1 MKIIDTFM
9 VGYIK
14 EYDYYREFSR
24 ICADLIESKLE
35 SNGIRSI
42 VTYRAKRPERLRQKL
57 ISRNLTK
64 HYSSVEQ
71 IYADIIDFSGVRVA
85 LYFPNDAEEVK
96 KIIKKDFNIL
106 SEKDFPEDDNDP
118 RKRFSG
124 YWAKHYRCTIK
135 SENLSINDKRYLS
148 ENVEIQIASIL
159 MHAWSEVEHDLVYKP
174 LSGVASEDE
183 LAILDLLNGLV
194 LTGEI
199 ALERLQIALRNRTL
213 QNKQPFPN
221 HYDLANYL
229 YSRFMQDYI
238 KSGEKSEIFILGRVD
253 ILFRFLNEIDKNR
266 VCDLEPY
273 LENHY
278 DLDEDRSIINQLV
291 DYIISN
297 DMNLY
302 KKYQKVRSE
311 LENKNPFIDRK
322 SKKSDSNNQTVFDF
336 LNRLMELELVMQNYE
351 QQNESDRNAYI
362 GDDRRKSTSLA
373 QTEKDE
379 LSQLKK
385 YRNNLIHGLEKPS
398 KESIEA
404 ATKEIETMIAHLMSN
419 GARQI
424 DSL

>member
-1 MKIIDTFM
+1 MNIIDTFM

-14 EYDYYREFSR
+14 EYDYYREFSM

-42 VTYRAKRPERLRQKL
+42 VTHRAKRPERLRQKL
-57 ISRNLTK
+57 ISRNKTK
-64 HYSSVEQ
+64 QYSSVEQ
-71 IYADIIDFSGVRVA
+71 IYDDIIDFSGVRVA

-96 KIIKKDFNIL
+96 KIIKMDFYII

-124 YWAKHYRCTIK
+124 YWAKHYRCSIK

-148 ENVEIQIASIL
+148 ENVEIQVASIL

-194 LTGEI
+194 ITGEI

-213 QNKQPFPN
+213 QNKQAFPN

-229 YSRFMQDYI
+229 YSKFMQDYVN
-238 KSGEKSEIFILGRVD
+238 SGKITENFVLGRVD

-266 VCDLEPY
+266 VCDLEIY
-273 LENHY
+273 MENHY

-302 KKYQKVRSE
+302 KKYQIVRSE
-311 LENKNPFIDRK
+311 LENKNPFLDRK
-322 SKKSDSNNQTVFDF
+322 SKKIDNNNQSVFEF
-336 LNRLMELELVMQNYE
+336 FNKLMELESVMHDYE
-351 QQNESDRNAYI
+351 HQNESDRNAFI

-373 QTEKDE
+373 QTEKEE
-379 LSQLKK
+379 LNQLKK

-398 KESIEA
+398 KESLEA
-404 ATKEIETMIAHLMSN
+404 ATKEIETMIEHLS
-419 GARQI
+419 I
-424 DSL
+424 KS

>member
-1 MKIIDTFM
+1 MKVIDTFM

-57 ISRNLTK
+57 ISRDKIK

-85 LYFPNDAEEVK
+85 LYFPNDADEVK
-96 KIIKKDFNIL
+96 KIIKTDFNLI
-106 SEKDFPEDDNDP
+106 SEKDFPEEEKDSK
-118 RKRFSG
+118 KRFSG
-124 YWAKHYRCTIK
+124 YWAKHYRCSIK

-148 ENVEIQIASIL
+148 ENVEIQIASVL

-174 LSGVASEDE
+174 LSGIASEDE

-213 QNKQPFPN
+213 QNKQTFPN

-229 YSRFMQDYI
+229 YSKFMQD
-238 KSGEKSEIFILGRVD
+238 SSLNGNQTETFVLGRVD
-253 ILFRFLNEIDKNR
+253 ILFQFLNEIDKNR

-273 LENHY
+273 LEYRY

-302 KKYQKVRSE
+302 KKYQKVRRE
-311 LENKNPFIDRK
+311 LENKNPFIDKK
-322 SKKSDSNNQTVFDF
+322 SKKNDDNINGSNNQSVFDF
-336 LNRLMELELVMQNYE
+336 LNRLMELELVMQNFE
-351 QQNESDRNAYI
+351 RQNEADRNAYI
-362 GDDRRKSTSLA
+362 GDDRRKSTNLA
-373 QTEKDE
+373 QTEKNE
-379 LSQLKK
+379 LNQLKK
-385 YRNNLIHGLEKPS
+385 YKNNLIHGLEKPS
-398 KESIEA
+398 NESIEA
-404 ATKEIETMIAHLMSN
+404 ATKEIEAMIAHLKK
-419 GARQI
+419 
-424 DSL
+424 